1 MRFRSLV
8 TIVLASVLLVSATS
22 AFALD
27 GTRKGFI
34 LSFGIGPGMTS
45 LTSEYNGS
53 SSDRENKFALTTDFK
68 IGGGITEQFTLY
80 YINRVAWLSF
90 ESEICTYNFFTG
102 TVTCVKGD
110 NVTVAHAIGL
120 LGASYYFQPEAPSPY
135 VLGSVG
141 ISTWS
146 APFEENSDTWTGLG
160 VSGGFGYEFAQHWAL
175 EATLNYGK
183 PSEGD
188 FSINALSVLVTVS
201 GTLY

>member
-1 MRFRSLV
+1 MQFRGFVTVILV
-8 TIVLASVLLVSATS
+8 SILLISATS

-45 LTSEYNGS
+45 LTSEYGS
-53 SSDRENKFALTTDFK
+53 QTSDRENKFAVATDFK
-68 IGGGITEQFTLY
+68 IGGGISEQFTIY
-80 YINRVAWLSF
+80 YINRVSWLSF
-90 ESEICTYNFFTG
+90 ETEICTYDFFTG
-102 TVTCVKGD
+102 TISCVKGD
-110 NVTVAHAIGL
+110 NITIAHAIGL
-120 LGASYYFQPEAPSPY
+120 VGASYYFQPEAPSPY

-146 APFEENSDTWTGLG
+146 APFEENSETWTGLG
-160 VSGGFGYEFAQHWAL
+160 LSGGFGYEFAAHWAL

-183 PSEGD
+183 PGEND
-188 FSINALSVLVTVS
+188 ASINALSVLVTVG